1 METQLK
7 EKEVENHNK
16 KPEWQ
21 ENISYTTENI
31 KRNNRKDSAKN
42 MGKTSGYH
50 IFKKGQKM

>member
-21 ENISYTTENI
+21 ENITYTTENI
-31 KRNNRKDSAKN
+31 KRTNRKDSAKN